1 MENVSKA
8 LMMAGGLLISIMVIS
23 LIVVLWGRISSYFT
37 EDSNTKVVEQDA
49 EFNAQFENYNKK
61 SIRGNELISVMNKII
76 DYNRTAADIENYDRI
91 IINIDLKK
99 SNFKYN
105 NRGKEIIRNDMILN
119 QENDMISNQE
129 NDNNIKTIS
138 NLSID
143 LARETGIDDT
153 KLQRLSADIS
163 NIVDDDS
170 KTGDELKAYK
180 EYRAEKLKSILGYEV
195 QDSKI
200 SDIVEATLK
209 YYQYTQ
215 FKRAMFKCDGVNY
228 NKQNGRVNEMN
239 FTIDQQ
245 KSKI

>member
-23 LIVVLWGRISSYFT
+23 LIVVLWGRLSSYFT

-49 EFNAQFENYNKK
+49 EFNAQFENYNGK

-76 DYNRTAADIENYDRI
+76 DYNRTASDIENYDRI
-91 IINIDLKK
+91 IINIDLKN
-99 SNFKYN
+99 SNFRYN
-105 NRGKEIIRNDMILN
+105 NRGKKIIPNDRISNL
-119 QENDMISNQE
+119 END
-129 NDNNIKTIS
+129 DNIKTIS
-138 NLSID
+138 KLSID
-143 LARETGIDDT
+143 LAEETGIDDA

-163 NIVDDDS
+163 NIVDDDI
-170 KTGDELKAYK
+170 TEQD
-180 EYRAEKLKSILGYEV
+180 RAKKLKSILGYEV

-200 SDIVEATLK
+200 SDIEKATLE

-228 NKQNGRVNEMN
+228 NKQNGRVNKMN
-239 FTIDQQ
+239 FTIEQ
-245 KSKI
+245 